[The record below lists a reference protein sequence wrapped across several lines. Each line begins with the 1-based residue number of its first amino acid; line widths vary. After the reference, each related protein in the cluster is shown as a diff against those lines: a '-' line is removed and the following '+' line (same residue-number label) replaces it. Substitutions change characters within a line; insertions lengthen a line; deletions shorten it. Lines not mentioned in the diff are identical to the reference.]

1 MQQIETENE
10 LVKKWE
16 QEQIEMK
23 KRLKLYDTEPWEI
36 NKNLYGKNSESNE
49 NESLRF
55 VAGFDISFIKNTNKA
70 CSGLFV
76 FDLSSNMS
84 IVYYDL
90 DKEPVVIN
98 QPYVIYN

>member
-36 NKNLYGKNSESNE
+36 NKNLYGKNSESN
-49 NESLRF
+49 
-55 VAGFDISFIKNTNKA
+55 
-70 CSGLFV
+70 
-76 FDLSSNMS
+76 
-84 IVYYDL
+84 
-90 DKEPVVIN
+90 
-98 QPYVIYN
+98 